1 MLETQDVSSYYGN
14 SPVLQSVSVSAGVG
28 EFLAVLGRNGVGKT
42 TLLRTVMGLTDRV
55 TGRILLN
62 GYDITHAPTHERS
75 LHGIGYVPQ
84 GRGIIPRFT
93 VRENIVMG
101 TFARRDGKREMPEL
115 AFELFPIL
123 REFLNRMGGV
133 LSGGQQQQL
142 GHRSG
147 ACRQP
152 EHRRCSTSRR
162 KEFSRI
168 IVEQIEEAILRLNLD
183 HEHLTVFLV
192 EQNVE
197 FARRAARRFA
207 IMEKGSIVAA
217 GDIGDLSDE
226 SGASPYGCLK
236 CCRARGRA
244 ATPGLKQEP
253 VTKENARCCT
263 AISRVAK
270 TPSA

>member
-142 GHRSG
+142 AIARALAANPRIVLLDEPTEGI
-147 ACRQP
+147 QP
-152 EHRRCSTSRR
+152 N
-162 KEFSRI
+162 
-168 IVEQIEEAILRLNLD
+168 IVEQIEQAIVRLNLD
-183 HEHLTVFLV
+183 HGMTIILV
-192 EQNVE
+192 DQNVN
-197 FARRAARRFA
+197 FARRAAQRFV
-207 IMEKGSIVAA
+207 IMEKGQIAA
-217 GDIGDLSDE
+217 DGAVGDLTDE
-226 SGASPYGCLK
+226 LVHRHMA
-236 CCRARGRA
+236 
-244 ATPGLKQEP
+244 
-253 VTKENARCCT
+253 V
-263 AISRVAK
+263 
-270 TPSA
+270 